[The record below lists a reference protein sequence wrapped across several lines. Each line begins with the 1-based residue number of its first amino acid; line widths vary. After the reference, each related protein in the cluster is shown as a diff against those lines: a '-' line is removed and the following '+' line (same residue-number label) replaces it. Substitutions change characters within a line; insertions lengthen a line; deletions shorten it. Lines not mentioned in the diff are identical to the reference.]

1 MLQDEDEKSG
11 EGSTLIEVPL
21 SIDKALEKVVQRNKI
36 GYIVINEDIDEETC
50 LNFEKQFRLC
60 EAMPT
65 DTILISIHSCGG
77 CVYSGL
83 RMIDLMNNSLKT
95 IITVCSGC
103 CMSAAA
109 LLFSQG
115 DLRYMSPTGTIM
127 IHDASIGMADGNLQ
141 DVETEAVELRR
152 LTEKGYAMMS
162 TSIGKKSN
170 YFLKRCNKNVDKYI
184 DSEEAL
190 GLNLCTHLGV
200 PTMRATVK
208 VEVEYTVK
216 GEPIETY
223 PKKRKRKRK

>member
-1 MLQDEDEKSG
+1 MMLQDEDEKSG

-103 CMSAAA
+103 CMARLPS
-109 LLFSQG
+109 FSQG
-115 DLRYMSPTGTIM
+115 IWYMSSRDH
-127 IHDASIGMADGNLQ
+127 HDTRRQHWNGGGNLQ
-141 DVETEAVELRR
+141 DVETEAGIRR
-152 LTEKGYAMMS
+152 LGEGYHDVHQ
-162 TSIGKKSN
+162 
-170 YFLKRCNKNVDKYI
+170 YR
-184 DSEEAL
+184 
-190 GLNLCTHLGV
+190 
-200 PTMRATVK
+200 
-208 VEVEYTVK
+208 
-216 GEPIETY
+216 
-223 PKKRKRKRK
+223 